1 MHAQVDFF
9 LEPGTTPPLPGS
21 AILDC
26 SQVPMRF
33 TVKLTHANGDVLVRD
48 FEAGSTEELRAR
60 VLEEGGFPLEI
71 KRTDT
76 AFRSRAQLKT
86 ETLVLFNQ
94 ELLALLKAGIP
105 LLQSLELL
113 VGHGKDPLLRRSL
126 GQVVDLVREGM
137 SFSDAMEQA
146 GTFPPVYRSNVVAG
160 ERSGTLPD
168 VIGRWLNFQKFAQ
181 ASRRRILEA
190 LFYPAFLVV
199 VIFIALAVIFNVVL
213 PRFAEFYAGGDVQMP
228 PITKVLLGIGN
239 VLSSTLWVQGVLLV
253 ALAVFIRW
261 LAVSEAGRKLAE
273 RSLLVVPRVG
283 TLYRMYHSSV
293 FARTLGVLLAG
304 GLPAVQ
310 ALEVV
315 QRTTPSERMKAGLR
329 DVTEQVRAG
338 GSLHLSLERA
348 KLLDPLAVEMVR
360 VGEQSSALPEM
371 LDHVADFFDQEVEKA
386 TTAVTTLIGPILILF
401 MGVMVLGILLAV
413 YVPLFNAGNVVH

>member
-1 MHAQVDFF
+1 
-9 LEPGTTPPLPGS
+9 
-21 AILDC
+21 
-26 SQVPMRF
+26 MRF
-33 TVKLTHANGDVLVRD
+33 TVKLTHANGEVLVRD
-48 FEAGSTEELRAR
+48 YEADSPEALQAR
-60 VLEEGGFPLEI
+60 VLAEGGFPLEVT
-71 KRTDT
+71 RTDT
-76 AFRSRAQLKT
+76 AFRSRTQLKT
-86 ETLVLFNQ
+86 ESLVLFNQ

-126 GQVVDLVREGM
+126 SQVVELVREGM
-137 SFSDAMEQA
+137 SFSDALEQA

-160 ERSGTLPD
+160 ERSGTLPE
-168 VIGRWLNFQKFAQ
+168 VIARWLSFQKFAQ
-181 ASRRRILEA
+181 SSRRRIIEA
-190 LFYPAFLVV
+190 LFYPGFLVV
-199 VIFIALAVIFNVVL
+199 VLVIALGVIFNVVL
-213 PRFAEFYAGGDVQMP
+213 PRFAEFYAGGDVEMP
-228 PITKVLLGIGN
+228 VITKVLLGIGSA
-239 VLSSTLWVQGVLLV
+239 VSSTLWVQGGLLV
-253 ALAVFIRW
+253 ALAVFVRW
-261 LAVSEAGRKLAE
+261 LIASEAGRKLAE
-273 RSLLVVPRVG
+273 RGLLKLPKVG

-293 FARTLGVLLAG
+293 FARTLGVLLSG

-315 QRTTPSERMKAGLR
+315 QRTSPSERMKAGLH

-338 GSLHLSLERA
+338 GSLHQALERA

-401 MGVMVLGILLAV
+401 MGVVVLGLLLAV
-413 YVPLFNAGNVVH
+413 YVPLFNAGNMVH

>member
-1 MHAQVDFF
+1 
-9 LEPGTTPPLPGS
+9 
-21 AILDC
+21 
-26 SQVPMRF
+26 MRF
-33 TVKLTHANGDVLVRD
+33 TVKLTHANGEVLVRD
-48 FEAGSTEELRAR
+48 YEADSAEALQAR
-60 VLEEGGFPLEI
+60 VLAEGGFPLEVT
-71 KRTDT
+71 RTDT

-86 ETLVLFNQ
+86 ESLVLFNQ

-126 GQVVDLVREGM
+126 TQVVELVREGM
-137 SFSDAMEQA
+137 SFSDALEQA

-160 ERSGTLPD
+160 ERSGTLPE
-168 VIGRWLNFQKFAQ
+168 VIARWLSFQKFAQ
-181 ASRRRILEA
+181 SSRRRIIEA
-190 LFYPAFLVV
+190 LFYPGFLVLV
-199 VIFIALAVIFNVVL
+199 LVIALGVIFNVVL
-213 PRFAEFYAGGDVQMP
+213 PRFAEFYAGGDVPMP
-228 PITKVLLGIGN
+228 VITKVLLGIGN
-239 VLSSTLWVQGVLLV
+239 AVSSTMWVQGGILV
-253 ALAVFIRW
+253 ALAVFARW
-261 LAVSEAGRKLAE
+261 LAASEAGRKLAE
-273 RSLLVVPRVG
+273 RALLKLPKVG

-293 FARTLGVLLAG
+293 FSRTLGVLLAG
-304 GLPAVQ
+304 GLPVVQ

-315 QRTTPSERMKAGLR
+315 QRTSPSERMKAGLH

-338 GSLHLSLERA
+338 GSLHGALDRA

-401 MGVMVLGILLAV
+401 MGVVVLGLLLAV
-413 YVPLFNAGNVVH
+413 YVPLFNAGNMVQ